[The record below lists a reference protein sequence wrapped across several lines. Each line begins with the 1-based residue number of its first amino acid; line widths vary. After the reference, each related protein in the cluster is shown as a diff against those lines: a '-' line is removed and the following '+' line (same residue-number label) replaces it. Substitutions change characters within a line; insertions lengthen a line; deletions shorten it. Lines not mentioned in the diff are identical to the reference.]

1 MVVLGLRRGELCGL
15 QRDDV
20 QDGKLY
26 IRRAVN
32 CYGEVTR
39 SKTKA
44 AQRCIALPAHT
55 QRILDDQAALLRAA
69 GIVSTW
75 LFPDGEG
82 RVSDPNNLY
91 KRWKSYAD

>member
-1 MVVLGLRRGELCGL
+1 MVLGLRRGELCGL

-39 SKTKA
+39 GKTKA
-44 AQRCIALPAHT
+44 AQRFIALPAHA